1 MKKVAALVVCI
12 LVFSSVSVAYSQV
25 VRKPDL
31 VVTKIDV
38 VLDMGNNTTT
48 VKANIWN
55 QGNADTGSGF
65 DVRITVTNQAVGRG
79 PINSF
84 QDVHCHALAPKG
96 VCVAIAVFNGTDW
109 WNYYANA
116 DINDVVD
123 ESKENNNTSA
133 WCAWVSVVNFG
144 ETFVTDLYVG
154 NVATYPAHIE
164 LIVDSVSPGMT
175 VTLDPTVVYLG
186 IEEITQVVMTVE
198 FEPGFTGGQVVIVGV
213 YDDGY
218 TESPATIDFVGSS

>member
-12 LVFSSVSVAYSQV
+12 LVFSSVSVTYSQV

-55 QGNADTGSGF
+55 QGNAGTRSGF

-79 PINSF
+79 PVNSS
-84 QDVHCHALAPKG
+84 QDVWCHALQAKG
-96 VCVAIAVFNGTDW
+96 ACMAIAVFNGTDW

-116 DINDVVD
+116 DVYDVVD
-123 ESKENNNTSA
+123 ESKEKNNTSA
-133 WCAWVSVVNFG
+133 WCAWVEVVNFG

-154 NVATYPAHIE
+154 NVATYPANIDLVVE
-164 LIVDSVSPGMT
+164 SVSPGMT
-175 VTLDPTVVYLG
+175 VTLEPTTVCVG

-198 FEPGFTGGQVVIVGV
+198 FEPGFTGGQVVIVGI

-218 TESPATIDFVGSS
+218 TESPATIDFVGST